1 MAAVMNDKPL
11 APPHALYAEQAVLGV
26 LMGRPELLDSVVGRL
41 KPQDYYVREHQILF
55 DTMLQMHQSRSV
67 VDFVGVQDRLNHTG
81 LLEKVGG
88 VAYLGQLIVQA
99 PSGGN
104 LMQHIGVILEMATRR
119 KVMSAAESISGRAAG
134 NGDLAQGTT
143 EGVEE
148 LMALLRDDGQ
158 LQEPEHINSVLISV
172 IDDIEKRASGEVEKG
187 ISTGFSD
194 IDTIMQGGMK
204 RGDLIIL
211 AGRPSMGKTSLGM
224 QVAANVAMTK
234 LHTMIFTL
242 EMSKKQIVERM
253 LAQVGRI
260 EYSRI
265 VSGNLRDEDYG
276 RLTEAIGKVD
286 EAPMFIEDTGGL
298 TIQEIA
304 AKARMQVKKIG
315 PLSLIVVDYLQI
327 MGYTGKAANRSEQLS
342 EMSRQFKA
350 LAKELGCPVIVLSQL
365 NRDVEKRLDKRP
377 IMSDLR
383 ESGAIEQD
391 ADTIIMMYRDEY
403 YNKDSDFKGQAEA
416 IVRKQRNGEVGTV
429 GLAFEGHMV
438 RFADLSTGHY

>member
-81 LLEKVGG
+81 SLEKVGG